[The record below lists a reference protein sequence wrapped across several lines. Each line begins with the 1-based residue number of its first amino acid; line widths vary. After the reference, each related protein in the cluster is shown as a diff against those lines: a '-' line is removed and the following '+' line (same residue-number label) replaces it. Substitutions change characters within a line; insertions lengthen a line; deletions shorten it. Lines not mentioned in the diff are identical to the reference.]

1 MRNAALVALLALAA
15 CDKLGSS
22 GASSDPAA
30 SASAT
35 ATATATAT
43 AAATAA
49 AAATPTG
56 GAAGAATIGSDKK
69 GVLVNTDAGV
79 KIVNDDKNKSVT
91 LDGGQLTL
99 NNSSGSGSVTQTD
112 AGVVLKGK
120 DGKTLT
126 LPPVPGL
133 K

>member
-1 MRNAALVALLALAA
+1 MRTAAFVALLLLGP
-15 CDKLGSS
+15 CDKSETTNPAV
-22 GASSDPAA
+22 ASSA

-35 ATATATAT
+35 PTVTVTATATV
-43 AAATAA
+43 AATTSAV
-49 AAATPTG
+49 ATP
-56 GAAGAATIGSDKK
+56 GATVGTPSK
-69 GVLVNTDAGV
+69 GVMTTDAGL
-79 KIVNDDKNKSVT
+79 KIVNDDKNKQVT
-91 LDGGQLTL
+91 LDGGSLTL
-99 NNSSGSGSVTQTD
+99 NNNSGTGSVTQTD